1 MVETRSAP
9 RYRVMKAAKIKFGG
23 IIILCTIRDL
33 SATGAA
39 LEI

>member
-1 MVETRSAP
+1 
-9 RYRVMKAAKIKFGG
+9 MKAAKIKFGG